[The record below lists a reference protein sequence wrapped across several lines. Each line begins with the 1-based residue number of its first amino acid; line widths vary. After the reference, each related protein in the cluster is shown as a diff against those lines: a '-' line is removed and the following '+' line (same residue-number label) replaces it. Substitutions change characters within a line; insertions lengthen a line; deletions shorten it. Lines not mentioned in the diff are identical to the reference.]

1 MQLSK
6 RSLETM
12 IDLVENKLSSME
24 VWDRGDRRELN
35 QLQQCLRELTAISA
49 NGGQLNGMGEARRR
63 RGRPPKLETAMV

>member
-6 RSLETM
+6 RTLETL

-35 QLQQCLRELTAISA
+35 QLQQCLRELNAVSN
-49 NGGQLNGMGEARRR
+49 NGGQIDGMGTPRRR
-63 RGRPPKLETAMV
+63 RGRPPKLESAVL

>member
-6 RSLETM
+6 RTLETL

-35 QLQQCLRELTAISA
+35 QLQQCLRELTAVSN
-49 NGGQLNGMGEARRR
+49 NGGQIDGMGAPRRR
-63 RGRPPKLETAMV
+63 RGRPPKLESAVL

>member
-6 RSLETM
+6 RTLETL

-35 QLQQCLRELTAISA
+35 QLQQCMRELTAVSN
-49 NGGQLNGMGEARRR
+49 NGGQIDGMGVPRRR
-63 RGRPPKLETAMV
+63 RGRPPKLESAVL

>member
-1 MQLSK
+1 MQFSK
-6 RSLETM
+6 RSLETL

-49 NGGQLNGMGEARRR
+49 NGGQIGADARRR
-63 RGRPPKLETAMV
+63 RGRPPKFETAMI